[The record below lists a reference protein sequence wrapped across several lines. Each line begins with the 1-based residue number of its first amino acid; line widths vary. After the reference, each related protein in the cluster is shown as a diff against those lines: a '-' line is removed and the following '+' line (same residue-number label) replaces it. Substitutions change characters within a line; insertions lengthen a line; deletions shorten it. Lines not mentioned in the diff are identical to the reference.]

1 VVFFSKQTI
10 YYKGGNNMPKQSMKT
25 IKIDKEAHRIIKEY
39 CDQNGLKFAKFIEK
53 VCVEYVEDKMNER
66 R

>member
-1 VVFFSKQTI
+1 
-10 YYKGGNNMPKQSMKT
+10 MPKQSMKT
-25 IKIDKEAHRIIKEY
+25 IKIDKEAHKIIKEY

-66 R
+66 ERR